1 MNAKWKDILV
11 RAAKTFAQAFMG
23 AISIDVLFATADRSV
38 WRSMLLGGIAAGFSA
53 LWNYMLHELND
64 AKGEENNGQG

>member
-1 MNAKWKDILV
+1 MSAKWKDIAA

-23 AISIDVLFATADRSV
+23 AISIDVLFATADRSI

-53 LWNYMLHELND
+53 VWNYALHELND
-64 AKGEENNGQG
+64 TEGEGEDAED